1 MFAQPSG
8 VGSSRL
14 RCLHNWFEIAD
25 KPVKLQSS
33 IAFILK
39 MPKRTTH
46 IIDGQIVYVEHCEAC
61 TCASIQTLQGMYFL
75 KKKMSGE
82 AIFSSEHG
90 VGWLPPDYLQSVLEA
105 AVEMR
110 ASESSR

>member
-1 MFAQPSG
+1 
-8 VGSSRL
+8 
-14 RCLHNWFEIAD
+14 
-25 KPVKLQSS
+25 
-33 IAFILK
+33 

-75 KKKMSGE
+75 KQKKSGE

-90 VGWLPPDYLQSVLEA
+90 VGWMPPEYLQSVLKIA
-105 AVEMR
+105 VGMRAVE
-110 ASESSR
+110 ATSSVEQHL